1 MSKKRILVVD
11 DEPDAVELLEHNL
24 RSQGYAVSTAADG
37 FEALQKAATTIPDLI
52 ILDLMMPELDGL
64 EVCKR
69 LRGDPNTARV
79 NILMLT
85 ARTTEIDR
93 VLGFELGADDYVVKP
108 FSLREL
114 MLRVKSLLGRERH
127 TDHEAKQIQIG
138 ELLID
143 IEGHTAVVDGSP
155 INLTVKEFALVSIL
169 ARRRGRVQTRE
180 TLLRDVWHYDQVID
194 TRTVDTHIR
203 RLREKLGSAARH
215 IDTVRGVGYRFRG
228 D

>member
-52 ILDLMMPELDGL
+52 ILDLMMPEMDGL

-69 LRGDPNTARV
+69 LRGNPNTARV

-85 ARTTEIDR
+85 AKTTEIDR

-127 TDHEAKQIQIG
+127 TDHEVKQIQIG

-180 TLLRDVWHYDQVID
+180 TLLQDVWHYDQVID